1 MRSKLARRVLLVVPV
16 GIGVVV
22 ATSLALNAGGARGAA
37 SSIEG
42 CLAASGVAVKGVAID
57 EDAKVVTVNIASK
70 EGGAPEDAMA
80 RMLIER
86 ELLFRKHS
94 GVLDVTTFTVNMLDQ
109 SGKMVDS
116 VSDMTLEDCSIV
128 SADPIESTVVDEMKK
143 YAAQGAEQHGLDL
156 LSCEITQPAP
166 GTNAVEM
173 SLAVPTGDGR
183 NTRINEAIGLL
194 SSVCLQFTVKQAEP
208 VQIYRVSIKE
218 TETGRALVDFVVDSA
233 RKSIRAWHAPD
244 VPASWAFSAP
254 PTRASG
260 SAVK

>member
-16 GIGVVV
+16 GIAVVV

-42 CLAASGVAVKGVAID
+42 CLAASGVAVKSVAID

-128 SADPIESTVVDEMKK
+128 SADPIESTVVNEMKK
-143 YAAQGAEQHGLDL
+143 YAAQGAEQHDLDL

-173 SLAVPTGDGR
+173 SLAVPTGDGG
-183 NTRINEAIGLL
+183 TRINEAIGLL

-208 VQIYRVSIKE
+208 VRSTVYRSRKRN
-218 TETGRALVDFVVDSA
+218 GRALVDFVVDS
-233 RKSIRAWHAPD
+233 
-244 VPASWAFSAP
+244 
-254 PTRASG
+254 
-260 SAVK
+260 